1 MMKVR
6 LLCAALLMT
15 ATLAHAATWSGQCQ
29 SEYAVKATVDSF
41 TGKAASEPFTIE
53 EGADQVVV
61 EVVVDKMETGKKKRD
76 KEMQHMFHADVHPV
90 IRGTASAAALQNLA
104 PDANGQAEIPFTLEI
119 AGVKQELVAKVS
131 KLVTEGSQRTFDAA
145 FEVSVK
151 SFGLKTPSIM
161 GLIRV
166 NDIVKV
172 TSHFTL
178 ENK

>member
-1 MMKVR
+1 MP
-6 LLCAALLMT
+6 
-15 ATLAHAATWSGQCQ
+15 
-29 SEYAVKATVDSF
+29 TV
-41 TGKAASEPFTIE
+41 G
-53 EGADQVVV
+53 
-61 EVVVDKMETGKKKRD
+61 
-76 KEMQHMFHADVHPV
+76 
-90 IRGTASAAALQNLA
+90 LA
-104 PDANGQAEIPFTLEI
+104 PDAEGQAEIPFTLEI

-131 KLVTEGSQRTFDAA
+131 KLVTEGSRRTFDAA